1 MASEENSPL
10 GQGRHRRRRG
20 EEQPK
25 HELSRVTPRAGYE
38 CEIVKLPD
46 HLQTECIQGRK
57 HWLNCKC
64 MLVMVRIV
72 LVTMYVWPDY

>member
-1 MASEENSPL
+1 MAEGEENSPL
-10 GQGRHRRRRG
+10 GPGRHRRRRG

-46 HLQTECIQGRK
+46 QASS
-57 HWLNCKC
+57 N
-64 MLVMVRIV
+64 
-72 LVTMYVWPDY
+72 